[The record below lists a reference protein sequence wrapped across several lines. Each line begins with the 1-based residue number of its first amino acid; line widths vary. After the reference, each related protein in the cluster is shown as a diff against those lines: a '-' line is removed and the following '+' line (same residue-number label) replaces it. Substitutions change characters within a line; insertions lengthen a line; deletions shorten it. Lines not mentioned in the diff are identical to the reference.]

1 MEYVE
6 YLQNRLPYQAAGVPF
21 LLERKHACLYYK
33 PGKGKTYPCIEA
45 TRDIDKS
52 MNGNARVLVM
62 STAGAIRD
70 MWNVEIVPQKIMPK
84 NTMYVTFSAA
94 IQEKRKVELIK
105 QRWDVIIIDE
115 CHRIKAHNSQISKLC
130 FTICKKARFV
140 FGLSGT
146 PVGNTEL
153 DVFCQFHNMHISWF
167 GDISYSRFV
176 DECCDVD
183 KKFMGGR
190 MFTEVLGINHRYRA
204 GFEANVAKYSQRI
217 DYEDDGSMP
226 ELSVETVKLP
236 FVKTKEYKDT
246 EEGIIKLADY
256 ETTMAKL
263 NAVNKMHQA
272 ANGYLYIPKDGG
284 GNHVVEFKH
293 NDKLD
298 WIKNNVR
305 DDEKVVIVYRFV
317 KDLEDL
323 RKAFPKS
330 VNNVED
336 FKAGKSNK
344 LLLQC
349 SQCESFNLQMC
360 NRMIFYTLDYSFISY
375 DQMCKRIYRMGQK
388 LPVKIQTLI
397 FDGSIENKIWSA
409 VRRKESLSNLFMS
422 IKGDL

>member
-1 MEYVE
+1 MEYIE

-130 FTICKKARFV
+130 FTICKKTRFV

-190 MFTEVLGINHRYRA
+190 MFTEVLGINHRY
-204 GFEANVAKYSQRI
+204 
-217 DYEDDGSMP
+217 
-226 ELSVETVKLP
+226 
-236 FVKTKEYKDT
+236 
-246 EEGIIKLADY
+246 
-256 ETTMAKL
+256 
-263 NAVNKMHQA
+263 
-272 ANGYLYIPKDGG
+272 
-284 GNHVVEFKH
+284 
-293 NDKLD
+293 
-298 WIKNNVR
+298 
-305 DDEKVVIVYRFV
+305 
-317 KDLEDL
+317 
-323 RKAFPKS
+323 
-330 VNNVED
+330 
-336 FKAGKSNK
+336 
-344 LLLQC
+344 
-349 SQCESFNLQMC
+349 
-360 NRMIFYTLDYSFISY
+360 
-375 DQMCKRIYRMGQK
+375 
-388 LPVKIQTLI
+388 
-397 FDGSIENKIWSA
+397 
-409 VRRKESLSNLFMS
+409 
-422 IKGDL
+422 